1 MNHNDMIKIASEAA
15 LMAGE
20 EIMKIYNDSEFI
32 DFKKKKDNS
41 PLTKADRAS
50 HNIISKILK
59 NTKIEIIS
67 EEKKI
72 AEFDKRK
79 KWKYYWLVDPLDG
92 TKEFIKKNGEFTVN
106 IALIKNNIP
115 YIGIVYC
122 PTFKTLYWNDPK
134 TGSYKKHI
142 NNVIK
147 LKKREEINFKD
158 PNLRVVTSRSH
169 MNKETEG
176 FLTKLNK
183 PQIVPVGSSLKIL
196 FLAENNADIYPRY
209 GPTMEWDTA
218 AAHAIANGSNVKLF
232 KSNDKSEISYN
243 KKNLLNPFFLAYPK
257 D

>member
-72 AEFDKRK
+72 TEFDKRK

-106 IALIKNNIP
+106 IALVKNNIP

-142 NNVIK
+142 NNIVK

-169 MNKETEG
+169 MNEETES

>member
-72 AEFDKRK
+72 TEFDKRK

-169 MNKETEG
+169 MNEETES

-218 AAHAIANGSNVKLF
+218 AAHALANGSNVKLF

-243 KKNLLNPFFLAYPK
+243 KKSLLNPFFLAYPK

>member
-142 NNVIK
+142 NNIVK

-169 MNKETEG
+169 MNEETEG

>member
-72 AEFDKRK
+72 AEFNKRK

>member
-1 MNHNDMIKIASEAA
+1 M
-15 LMAGE
+15 
-20 EIMKIYNDSEFI
+20 
-32 DFKKKKDNS
+32 
-41 PLTKADRAS
+41 
-50 HNIISKILK
+50 
-59 NTKIEIIS
+59 
-67 EEKKI
+67 
-72 AEFDKRK
+72 
-79 KWKYYWLVDPLDG
+79 
-92 TKEFIKKNGEFTVN
+92 
-106 IALIKNNIP
+106 
-115 YIGIVYC
+115 
-122 PTFKTLYWNDPK
+122 
-134 TGSYKKHI
+134 
-142 NNVIK
+142 K

>member
-169 MNKETEG
+169 MNEETEG

-232 KSNDKSEISYN
+232 KSNNKSEISYN

>member
-72 AEFDKRK
+72 AEFNKRK

-106 IALIKNNIP
+106 IALVKNNIP

-142 NNVIK
+142 NNIVK

-183 PQIVPVGSSLKIL
+183 PKIVPVGSSLKIL

>member
-72 AEFDKRK
+72 AEFNKRK

-142 NNVIK
+142 NNIVK

-169 MNKETEG
+169 MNEETEG